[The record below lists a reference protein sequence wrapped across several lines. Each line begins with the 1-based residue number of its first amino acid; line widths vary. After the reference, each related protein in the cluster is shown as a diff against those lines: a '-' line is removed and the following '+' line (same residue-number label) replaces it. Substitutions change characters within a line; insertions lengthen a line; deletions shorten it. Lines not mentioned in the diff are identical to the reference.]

1 MKKRILITGKSGVT
15 GAAFQNLESEISN
28 KYELFFSS
36 SSVCDLTNLQDS
48 LNYIKD
54 IKPNYIINL
63 AAKSGGIGMSASS
76 QATLLRDNLLIN
88 INILEI
94 ARKINIEKILLV
106 LSSGIYPEK
115 ADMPF
120 KESSLH
126 DGQPHI
132 SAYGYSFA
140 KRIIEPSIRAYR
152 EEFNLN
158 VIGAIPNGIFG
169 KNDNFSDDAPMLPSL
184 IRRFYMAKDNKENI
198 EVWGDGSPLREY
210 TYSIDVAKSFLW
222 MIENYDEPIS
232 INTGSTEENS
242 IKDIAMAIA
251 KIMNIDSS
259 RIIFNTDKP
268 SGIFRKPTDNSIFI
282 NKSDFKFTLFKDG
295 LVETIK
301 WFDETFKNNK
311 NDIKLTTKV

>member
-126 DGQPHI
+126 DGQPHV

-184 IRRFYMAKDNKENI
+184 IRRFYMAKDSKENI